1 MRRSIRHRSLRL
13 RTGALLFNALLAGGL
28 FGVTLVAAQ
37 TPAPPHPPTA
47 QPAKPL
53 SHTAQ
58 QAKPRHSAHSAATHP
73 SAVAAKPVPAAA
85 PQPVAPNWPINDQP
99 APATI
104 AWDSGGLCIDA
115 ANSSLKQILSD
126 VSTATGAKVEGFGSD
141 ERVFGKYGPGQLR
154 DVLSQLLQGSG
165 YNILIIGDQA
175 QGAPLQLVLSARQ
188 SGKAPAKGAG
198 PSQGQNDDDSAADN
212 DVDDQLQP
220 MPVPP
225 AMRPGFGPG
234 GPIRA
239 PQQVIEEMQ
248 RQQQLQQQQQ
258 PANVPPNQ

>member
-13 RTGALLFNALLAGGL
+13 RTAAWLMKALLTGGF
-28 FGVTLVAAQ
+28 FGVTLALAQ
-37 TPAPPHPPTA
+37 MPAPPASPTA
-47 QPAKPL
+47 QK
-53 SHTAQ
+53 S
-58 QAKPRHSAHSAATHP
+58 KPRHSAHSAAAHP
-73 SAVAAKPVPAAA
+73 SPAAA
-85 PQPVAPNWPINDQP
+85 KSAPAAPPPQPVTPNWPINDQP

-104 AWDSGGLCIDA
+104 AWDSSGLRIDA

-141 ERVFGKYGPGQLR
+141 ERVFGTYGPGQLR

-165 YNILIIGDQA
+165 YNILMIGDQA
-175 QGAPLQLVLSARQ
+175 QGAPLQIVLSARR
-188 SGKAPAKGAG
+188 SGNAPAVAAA
-198 PSQGQNDDDSAADN
+198 PSQGQNDDDSASDS
-212 DVDDQLQP
+212 DVDDQPQP

-225 AMRPGFGPG
+225 AIRPGFGPG

-248 RQQQLQQQQQ
+248 RQQQQQQQQ

>member
-13 RTGALLFNALLAGGL
+13 RTCTLLLEAVLAGGL
-28 FGVTLVAAQ
+28 FGVTFVAAQ
-37 TPAPPHPPTA
+37 TPPP
-47 QPAKPL
+47 
-53 SHTAQ
+53 TAQ
-58 QAKPRHSAHSAATHP
+58 QAKPRHRAHSAAKHP
-73 SAVAAKPVPAAA
+73 SPVAAKPTPPAA

-104 AWDSGGLCIDA
+104 AWDSSGLRIDA
-115 ANSSLKQILSD
+115 ANSSLKQILSE
-126 VSTATGAKVEGFGSD
+126 VSTVTGAKVEGLGSD

-165 YNILIIGDQA
+165 YNILMVGDQA
-175 QGAPLQLVLSARQ
+175 QGAPVQIVLSARQ
-188 SGKAPAKGAG
+188 SGKAPATGAAA
-198 PSQGQNDDDSAADN
+198 SQGQNDDDSAADSE
-212 DVDDQLQP
+212 VDDQPQP

-234 GPIRA
+234 APIRA

-248 RQQQLQQQQQ
+248 RQQQQLQQQQPQQ

>member
-13 RTGALLFNALLAGGL
+13 RTGALLFTALLAGGL
-28 FGVTLVAAQ
+28 VGITLVAAQ
-37 TPAPPHPPTA
+37 TPAPPRSPT
-47 QPAKPL
+47 
-53 SHTAQ
+53 SQ
-58 QAKPRHSAHSAATHP
+58 QAKPRHSTHSAAARP
-73 SAVAAKPVPAAA
+73 SPVATPAAA
-85 PQPVAPNWPINDQP
+85 PQPVTPNWPINDQP

-104 AWDSGGLCIDA
+104 AWDSSGLRIDA
-115 ANSSLKQILSD
+115 ANSSLKQILGD
-126 VSTATGAKVEGFGSD
+126 ISTATGAKVEGFESD

-154 DVLSQLLQGSG
+154 DVLSELLQGSG
-165 YNILIIGDQA
+165 YNILMVGDQA
-175 QGAPLQLVLSARQ
+175 QAAPIQIVLSARH
-188 SGKAPAKGAG
+188 SSKAPATAAA
-198 PSQGQNDDDSAADN
+198 PSQGQSDDDSAADSE
-212 DVDDQLQP
+212 VDDQLQP

-248 RQQQLQQQQQ
+248 RQQQQQQQLQQQP